1 MCNNYASY
9 MKVKKSKTK
18 PVKEVNIRE
27 IVRDEMQK
35 SLTREKHIISSE
47 SILKNSKNFKTA
59 KKKFMFELLK
69 PSFNNMIKNSFAQGI
84 ASNVIKSIIKK
95 F

>member
-1 MCNNYASY
+1 

-35 SLTREKHIISSE
+35 SLTREKHIMSSE
-47 SILKNSKNFKTA
+47 SIIEHNKYYKTA
-59 KKKFMFELLK
+59 KQKLMLDLLK
-69 PSFNNMIKNSFAQGI
+69 PSFNAIIKDSFAQNI
-84 ASNVIKSIIKK
+84 ASRVLQSIIKK